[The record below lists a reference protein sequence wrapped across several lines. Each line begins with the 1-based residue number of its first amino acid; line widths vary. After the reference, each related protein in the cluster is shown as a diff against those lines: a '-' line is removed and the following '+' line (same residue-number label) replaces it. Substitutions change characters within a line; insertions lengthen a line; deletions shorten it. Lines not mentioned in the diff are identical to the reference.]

1 MNKLFPPRLRYGGT
15 PGSGLTA
22 SRATEAAMPMRTID
36 DKRYKGISE
45 LYRKS
50 DGKVTGYYVT
60 YRDAEGKPVKRR
72 VEAETKDE
80 ALRELADIRKE
91 IDLQKQGK
99 PMSVLPKEPIR
110 LERAAKAPAKSLPSA
125 VAPLTVQ
132 SMHDCQ
138 KIISAYG
145 KNAIV
150 LLIDIVAFDDISIL
164 YGYETADR
172 VVAELETLFTS
183 TLAALEADGILAARG
198 HEHMDFELYHLHA
211 DRFCLF
217 VKSDFSH
224 RLLDFIVEKL
234 LEGVSGFR
242 FAVTPGNEI
251 HLNVTIGAT
260 KADCAVSLMYAEKA
274 LQEAKRLHNSYIFYD
289 SRSMEQNGHLFNK
302 TYEMLLDNIK
312 QEKVIPYFQG
322 IFSAEELT
330 VPTKFESLMRLV
342 DKEGHIL
349 SPAGFLEKSKEY
361 RLYTQLM
368 FQMIDKVFG
377 IMEQYDVSMTLNLS
391 FVDINNPELCR
402 RLLEKIRQGNVGGRL
417 TIEIVESDQIR
428 DIELVNEFIF
438 RLRKCGVLIAID
450 DFGSGFSNFD
460 NLLNLEIDYVKLDGS
475 LISKIRDRKHRV
487 ILANMV
493 NICHELGIKTIG
505 EYIADTGLLRMAQSI
520 GIDFFQGHYLHKPQS
535 WEHAVQT
542 FGYREAGH
550 AS

>member
-1 MNKLFPPRLRYGGT
+1 
-15 PGSGLTA
+15 
-22 SRATEAAMPMRTID
+22 MPIRTIH

-50 DGKVTGYYVT
+50 DGRVTGYYVT

-80 ALRELADIRKE
+80 ALRELVDIRKE
-91 IDLQKQGK
+91 IDLRKQGK
-99 PMSVLPKEPIR
+99 PMSVPPKEPIR
-110 LERAAKAPAKSLPSA
+110 LKPTAKAPAKAVPLPE
-125 VAPLTVQ
+125 APMSVQ

-138 KIISAYG
+138 KVISAYE

-150 LLIDIVAFDDISIL
+150 LLMDIVAFDDISIL
-164 YGYETADR
+164 YGYETASR
-172 VVAELETLFTS
+172 VVAELETIFAS
-183 TLAALEADGILAARG
+183 TLAALEAKGVFASRG
-198 HEHMDFELYHLHA
+198 YEQVDFELYHLYA

-217 VKSDFSH
+217 VKTDFSH
-224 RLLDFIVEKL
+224 RLLDFIVEQL
-234 LEGVSGFR
+234 LEGVSSYR
-242 FAVTPGNEI
+242 FAVTPESEI

-260 KADCAVSLMYAEKA
+260 KADSAVSLMYAEKA

-312 QEKVIPYFQG
+312 HEKVTPFFQG
-322 IFSAEELT
+322 IFSADALDA
-330 VPTKFESLMRLV
+330 PTKFESLMRLV
-342 DKEGHIL
+342 DREGHIL

-377 IMEQYDVSMTLNLS
+377 VMQQYDVCMTLNLS

-402 RLLEKIRQGNVGGRL
+402 HLLEKIGRSGVGSRL
-417 TIEIVESDQIR
+417 TIEILESDQIR

-438 RLRKCGVLIAID
+438 KLRKNGVLIAID

-475 LISKIRDRKHRV
+475 LISKIHDRKHRV

-493 NICHELGIKTIG
+493 NICHELGIKTVG

-520 GIDFFQGHYLHKPQS
+520 GIDYFQGHYLHKPQS

-542 FGYREAGH
+542 FGYKEVGH